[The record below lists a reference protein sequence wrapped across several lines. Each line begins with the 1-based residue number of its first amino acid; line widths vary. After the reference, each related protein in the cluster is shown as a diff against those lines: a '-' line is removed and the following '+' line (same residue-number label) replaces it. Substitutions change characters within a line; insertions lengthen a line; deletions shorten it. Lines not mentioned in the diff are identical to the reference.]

1 MRKLKSFF
9 FPALCICILPFLCIA
24 HQALGQEVTATLVGD
39 VTDNSGAAVG
49 NAKVTITEQ
58 QTGITRSQ
66 TTNGS
71 GNYEFPLLQ
80 PGIYTVKV
88 SMAGFET
95 QVVKDVRVPVNT
107 TIRTDIALKLGQ
119 DSQTVTVTDQ
129 APLLQTDRGD
139 VSQQIESKQVEDLPN
154 GSTRNFQT
162 LESLVPGVSTVVY
175 DQSTFFNAQNSQSF
189 QVNGQGPMASNLQ
202 IEGIDD
208 NEFSGALQVYI
219 PPAEAIQTVDV
230 ETSNYSPEFGR
241 STGAVTNVIL
251 KSGTNG
257 FHGSAYEYNQVAAT
271 QARTY
276 FNNSGPLPHFT
287 YNYTGGSFGGPIK
300 KDRTFFYADYLRTS
314 NVQQLYTLLTVPT
327 GPFRTGDL
335 SASTTPI
342 YDPST
347 GNTSTGAGRTQFVT
361 NGTPNVIPSGRID
374 PVVKNLLLL
383 IPQPNVNTSSFTN
396 NYQTNLPYSQISD
409 QIDAKVDE
417 NLSAADRLSY
427 RYSWQQIVT
436 NQAPVFGAE
445 GGGPGGASAGFEGI
459 GNQNIYNT
467 GGEYTH
473 IFSPSLITEFRL
485 GVDHDHDTANPSDY
499 GLDTSTQLQIPGAN
513 ISPFTSGLTTMLV
526 SGYSSPLLGYSPYE
540 PWDRAE
546 TNTDIVNNWTKII
559 SNHTIKIG
567 GEMRGNRQDLYQI
580 GSYSPRG
587 QFTFSPGETSTS
599 GAPTSIG
606 NDFASFLLDV
616 PSAVARE
623 VNANG
628 NIGDASWREQLYY
641 YFLQDTWQATPTF
654 TLTYGLRMG
663 IIPPASPKAG
673 QGGFSQYNPAT
684 NSLSVTGYSG
694 GLSNTLGIPVHID
707 YEPRIGFAWRFAPN
721 FVLRGGFGTSH
732 TPWQSLSY
740 AYNYPVRTN
749 QSYNDLNSYTPAIDA
764 NGNFY
769 TLEEGFPAP
778 ANVTPGADG
787 VIANAAVSSSWTVV
801 NTAYKDP
808 SVASYNLTLE
818 ENLGRRWVSTLAY
831 VGNEA
836 RAVPAAYN
844 LNAGLVAGAGAS
856 GQPEH
861 ATFGRTAA
869 TTLYGYSTTS
879 NYNSLQ
885 ATLKHQLSGGLT
897 WSSSFTWQKA
907 MGWIS
912 NSVSDSGLEFYLPQ
926 YFYLNYSQASYTPR
940 LTYAQSVTYE
950 LPFGQNKPLLSG
962 RIANQIAGGW
972 ELASIMHIATGTPL
986 TFTAPGTALNTPGT
1000 AQLAQETK
1008 PFTKLH
1014 GIGTSKY
1021 WFDPTAFTTPAGV
1034 TEGNTAQNIYS
1045 GPGLFTLDTSLFR
1058 SFVIRENL
1066 ALKLRGDAFNLLNH
1080 PVFANPS
1087 TALSSASFGQI
1098 TSTAGTGVNGT
1109 PGTPRQLQF
1118 SATLSF

>member
-1 MRKLKSFF
+1 MRHLKSYLL
-9 FPALCICILPFLCIA
+9 PCICVCFLLFSCSA
-24 HQALGQEVTATLVGD
+24 REASGQEVTATLVGV
-39 VTDNSGAAVG
+39 VTDNSGGAVA
-49 NAKVTITEQ
+49 NAQVRITEQ
-58 QTGITRSQ
+58 QTGMTRTQ

-88 SMAGFET
+88 SNAGFAT
-95 QVVKDVRVPVNT
+95 HLVKDVSVPVNT
-107 TIRTDIALKLGQ
+107 TIREDVILQVGNV
-119 DSQTVTVTDQ
+119 SQTVMVTDQ
-129 APLLQTDRGD
+129 APLLQTDRAD

-175 DQSTFFNAQNSQSF
+175 DQSSFFNAQNSQSF

-219 PPAEAIQTVDV
+219 PPAEAIETVDV

-251 KSGTNG
+251 KSGTNR

-276 FNNSGPLPHFT
+276 FNKTGPLPHFT
-287 YNYTGGSFGGPIK
+287 YNYTGGSLGGPIK
-300 KDRTFFYADYLRTS
+300 KGRSFFYGDYLRTS

-327 GPFRTGDL
+327 AAFRTGNL

-342 YDPST
+342 YDPTT
-347 GNTSTGAGRTQFVT
+347 GNTSTGTGRSQFVT
-361 NGTPNVIPSGRID
+361 NGQPNVIPGNRID
-374 PVVKNLLLL
+374 NVVKNLLLL
-383 IPQPNVNTSSFTN
+383 VPEPNVNTTSFTS
-396 NYQTNLPYSQISD
+396 NYQTNLPYSQISN
-409 QIDAKVDE
+409 QLDAKFDE
-417 NLSAADRLSY
+417 SLTANDRLSY

-436 NQAPVFGAE
+436 NQAPVFGVE
-445 GGGPGGASAGFEGI
+445 GGGPGGSSAGFEGV

-473 IFSPSLITEFRL
+473 IFSSSLITELRL
-485 GVDHDHDTANPSDY
+485 GIDHDHNTANPSDY
-499 GLDTSTQLQIPGAN
+499 GIDTSTQLQIPGAN
-513 ISPFTSGLTTMLV
+513 ISPFTSGLTSMLV

-546 TNTDIVNNWTKII
+546 TNIDAVNNWTKVIA
-559 SNHTIKIG
+559 NHTIKIG

-587 QFTFSPGETSTS
+587 QFSFSPGQTSTS
-599 GAPTSIG
+599 GASTSIG

-641 YFLQDTWQATPTF
+641 FFVQDSWQVTPKL

-663 IIPPASPKAG
+663 IIPPAYPTAAK
-673 QGGFSQYNPAT
+673 GGFSQYNPAS

-694 GLSNTLGIPVHID
+694 GLTNTLGISVHAD
-707 YEPRIGFAWRFAPN
+707 YEPRLGFAWRFDPH
-721 FVLRGGFGTSH
+721 FVLRGGFGMSH
-732 TPWQSLSY
+732 TPWQSLAY
-740 AYNYPVRTN
+740 AYNYPIRTN
-749 QSYNDLNSYTPAIDA
+749 QSYNELNTYTPAIDA
-764 NGNFY
+764 NGNDY

-778 ANVTPGADG
+778 AAVTPGADG
-787 VIANAAVSSSWTVV
+787 TISNAATSSSWSVV
-801 NTAYKDP
+801 NTGYKDP

-818 ENLGRRWVSTLAY
+818 EDLGKRWVSTIAY
-831 VGNEA
+831 VGNQG

-879 NYNSLQ
+879 NYNRCRPR
-885 ATLKHQLSGGLT
+885 
-897 WSSSFTWQKA
+897 SSTSSPA
-907 MGWIS
+907 
-912 NSVSDSGLEFYLPQ
+912 VS
-926 YFYLNYSQASYTPR
+926 
-940 LTYAQSVTYE
+940 
-950 LPFGQNKPLLSG
+950 
-962 RIANQIAGGW
+962 
-972 ELASIMHIATGTPL
+972 
-986 TFTAPGTALNTPGT
+986 PGVHPS
-1000 AQLAQETK
+1000 
-1008 PFTKLH
+1008 H
-1014 GIGTSKY
+1014 GKRPWDGS
-1021 WFDPTAFTTPAGV
+1021 PT
-1034 TEGNTAQNIYS
+1034 
-1045 GPGLFTLDTSLFR
+1045 
-1058 SFVIRENL
+1058 
-1066 ALKLRGDAFNLLNH
+1066 
-1080 PVFANPS
+1080 
-1087 TALSSASFGQI
+1087 
-1098 TSTAGTGVNGT
+1098 
-1109 PGTPRQLQF
+1109 RQR
-1118 SATLSF
+1118 